1 MNAAKRHTVSLRDE
15 YAEMTRQ
22 RIVAAFVETLED
34 EAADDISMAAVAKRA
49 KVAERTIYRHFKTRA
64 ELFGAAGEWIE
75 DNVFSYIPFTS
86 PDELPEIFRKLCKR
100 FDRHP
105 HLARAIAMTR
115 VGRRVRAQFR
125 RHLIDQHR
133 KAMAPLVRHLPA
145 REIRQAEAL
154 ASYLNNVLAWNAMR
168 EDFGMSSAEIADTIE
183 WALTT
188 LLKDVRQRD
197 AVAARRRITKPPR
210 KRTTAA
216 KEPSAE
222 RGRP

>member
-1 MNAAKRHTVSLRDE
+1 
-15 YAEMTRQ
+15 MTRQ

-64 ELFGAAGEWIE
+64 ELFAAAGEWIE

-115 VGRRVRAQFR
+115 AGRRVRAGFR

-133 KAMAPLVRHLPA
+133 KAMAPLVQHLPA
-145 REIRQAEAL
+145 KEVRQAEAL

-168 EDFGMSSAEIADTIE
+168 EDFGMTDLGNAVPIV
-183 WALTT
+183 LT
-188 LLKDVRQRD
+188 LLVTVLTNNLINGMALGTLSYIALEV
-197 AVAARRRITKPPR
+197 AVGRRSQIP
-210 KRTTAA
+210 AMVWGLGVVFVA
-216 KEPSAE
+216 YAIVIAQIF
-222 RGRP
+222 